1 MRPEIKRALAQRR
14 HWRVRKKIFGTPTRP
29 RMSVCFTNKHIYV
42 QFIDDTKG
50 VTLASVST
58 LSKALGELRGKLKA
72 NVESAKLIG
81 KLAAEAALAKGIK
94 EVVFDR
100 GAAKYH
106 WSEGPNGKV
115 YYGKVA
121 ALAEAAR
128 QAGLKF

>member
-1 MRPEIKRALAQRR
+1 MRPEKKIQLAQRR
-14 HWRVRKKIFGTPTRP
+14 HWRVRKRVVGTPTRP

-50 VTLASVST
+50 ITLASMST
-58 LSKALGELRGKLKA
+58 LSKAVRDQRSKLKA
-72 NVESAKLIG
+72 NVETAKLIG
-81 KLAAEAALAKGIK
+81 RLAAEAALAKGIK

-100 GAAKYH
+100 GAAAYH
-106 WSEGPNGKV
+106 WSKSPDGKI